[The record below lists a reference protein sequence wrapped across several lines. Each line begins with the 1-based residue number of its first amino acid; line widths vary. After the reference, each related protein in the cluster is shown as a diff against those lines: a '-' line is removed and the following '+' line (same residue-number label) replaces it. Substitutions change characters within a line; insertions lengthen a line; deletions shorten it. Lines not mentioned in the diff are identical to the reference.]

1 MIIVINCRTSLI
13 IKALDIMEGSGKK
26 KNGKHQFHTMPQYNR
41 NTNVIGLD
49 PGRSDLFVTTNSLDN
64 STSCSN
70 KEWRHISGANR
81 HLRKK
86 KFWLKKEPFLSLV
99 QNQLPPR
106 GVADV
111 YEFRDHLFELVAH
124 QHDLLKFYNLPK
136 HRRLRLHTYMKKQKA
151 YNTIC
156 NRILSPSPNQ
166 PPNFSSI
173 VAFGAAGFSS
183 SSRGYASAPVKGLR
197 RELSKRCSVVLV
209 DEFKTS
215 QVCSGCQEKFHEHQ
229 RFWKLRACKRCHK
242 LWNRDVNAS
251 RNIRDIFMYMHRMGG
266 ERPRI
271 FRRRPTNNVT
281 MSDVG
286 QEEVEDEEMDD
297 DEGEEMDDD
306 DEEED

>member
-1 MIIVINCRTSLI
+1 VASYIRRKS
-13 IKALDIMEGSGKK
+13 
-26 KNGKHQFHTMPQYNR
+26 
-41 NTNVIGLD
+41 
-49 PGRSDLFVTTNSLDN
+49 
-64 STSCSN
+64 
-70 KEWRHISGANR
+70 R

-156 NRILSPSPNQ
+156 NRILSPSSDK
-166 PPNFSSI
+166 PPDFSSI

-183 SSRGYASAPVKGLR
+183 SSCGYASAPVKGLR

-209 DEFKTS
+209 NEFKTS
-215 QVCSGCQEKFHEHQ
+215 QVCSGCQEEFHKHQ

-251 RNIRDIFMYMHRMGG
+251 CNIRDIFMYMHEMGG
-266 ERPRI
+266 ERPSVFCRQ
-271 FRRRPTNNVT
+271 RPTNDVT

-286 QEEVEDEEMDD
+286 QEEVEDEEMDEDEDED
-297 DEGEEMDDD
+297 DEDAMDTD
-306 DEEED
+306 